1 MVKKQQV
8 QMKMLA
14 KVLNIICNVAFW
26 ITAAAFGLFI
36 IANIVLLFIPE
47 KNLVISANISGS
59 LAATIN
65 GTQLFKFD
73 PQSIG
78 DIMIKYVLQAVFLW
92 VSVVLLI
99 ASAVLFEV
107 KRILKTV
114 VEDKPF
120 EKGNSKNLTIISLVL
135 IAASFILPIFE
146 GRVFSAAIKTLQVGN
161 ISIGYSM
168 NWTLLLTGILIL
180 MLAGVFQYGNY
191 LQEEVDSTL

>member
-1 MVKKQQV
+1 
-8 QMKMLA
+8 ML
-14 KVLNIICNVAFW
+14 
-26 ITAAAFGLFI
+26 

-59 LAATIN
+59 LAADH

-78 DIMIKYVLQAVFLW
+78 DIMIKHVLQAVFLW

-114 VEDKPF
+114 VDDKPF

-146 GRVFSAAIKTLQVGN
+146 GRVFSTAIKTLQIGN
-161 ISIGYSM
+161 INIGYTM

-180 MLAGVFQYGNY
+180 ILAGVFQYGNY
-191 LQEEVDSTL
+191 LQEEVIRRCRRNLHGYYYSSG

>member
-8 QMKMLA
+8 KMKMLA

-26 ITAAAFGLFI
+26 ITAVGFCLFL

-78 DIMIKYVLQAVFLW
+78 DIMIKHVLQAVFLW

-146 GRVFSAAIKTLQVGN
+146 GRVFSTAIKTLQIGN
-161 ISIGYSM
+161 INIGYSM

-180 MLAGVFQYGNY
+180 ILAGVFQYGNY